1 MTVRH
6 VWMLLATLL
15 LSGCAAAPKASLHDQ
30 LGAQAGIERL
40 SAAIIVEVKADSRIS
55 GLFSETEVDYFRDRL
70 VEFLCVVADG
80 PCSYTGLPMTDAHSG
95 MDISEREFN
104 WFVEDT
110 ERAMAKV
117 GLPLAVQNRLLARLA
132 RMRGEVIRQ

>member
-1 MTVRH
+1 MLADS
-6 VWMLLATLL
+6 LLAQVNQGRHHAAKADRVIFLFMAGAPSQL
-15 LSGCAAAPKASLHDQ
+15 ELFEPKPELNRLSGQVVPQSFTQGKRFAFIKGDAKLLGTRRSFSKAGQ
-30 LGAQAGIERL
+30 
-40 SAAIIVEVKADSRIS
+40 
-55 GLFSETEVDYFRDRL
+55 
-70 VEFLCVVADG
+70 C
-80 PCSYTGLPMTDAHSG
+80 G